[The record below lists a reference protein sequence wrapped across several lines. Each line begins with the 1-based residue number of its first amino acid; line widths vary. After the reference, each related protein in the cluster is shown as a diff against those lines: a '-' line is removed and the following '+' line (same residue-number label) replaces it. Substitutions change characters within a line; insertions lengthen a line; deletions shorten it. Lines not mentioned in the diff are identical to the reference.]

1 MMNQETNHGIT
12 YSLSLLRNKDY
23 SKALFWLGIKP
34 LDFDELHELLTNIS
48 DNQLITIIEELQT
61 KYLISPIKEAGC
73 FVLTEGG
80 QEFARLVM
88 SLGVWGRQQM
98 DENGGNDSAQV
109 VLPDS
114 SMDQTELLKY
124 RNTIEQ
130 YIYSGCAWHG
140 SD

>member
-12 YSLSLLRNKDY
+12 YSLSLLRNGDY
-23 SKALFWLGIKP
+23 SKALFWLGVKP
-34 LDFDELHELLTNIS
+34 LDFDDLHELLTNIS
-48 DNQLITIIEELQT
+48 DNRLITIIEELQT

-98 DENGGNDSAQV
+98 DENGGNNSVQV
-109 VLPDS
+109 FLPDS
-114 SMDQTELLKY
+114 SMGQKELLKY
-124 RNTIEQ
+124 RNMVEQ
-130 YIYSGCAWHG
+130 YI
-140 SD
+140 

>member
-12 YSLSLLRNKDY
+12 YSLSLLRNGDY

-98 DENGGNDSAQV
+98 DGNGGNDSVQV

-114 SMDQTELLKY
+114 SMEQTELLKY
-124 RNTIEQ
+124 RNTVEQ
-130 YIYSGCAWHG
+130 YI
-140 SD
+140 

>member
-12 YSLSLLRNKDY
+12 YSLSFLRNADY
-23 SKALFWLGIKP
+23 SKVLFWLGIKP
-34 LDFDELHELLTNIS
+34 LDFDDLHELLTNIS

-73 FVLTEGG
+73 FVLTTGG

-114 SMDQTELLKY
+114 SMDQIELLKY
-124 RNTIEQ
+124 RNTVEQ
-130 YIYSGCAWHG
+130 YI
-140 SD
+140 

>member
-12 YSLSLLRNKDY
+12 YSLSLLRNGDY

-34 LDFDELHELLTNIS
+34 LDFDDLHELLTNIS
-48 DNQLITIIEELQT
+48 DNRLITIIEELQT

-98 DENGGNDSAQV
+98 DENGGNDSVQV

-114 SMDQTELLKY
+114 SMEQTELLKY
-124 RNTIEQ
+124 RNAVEQ
-130 YIYSGCAWHG
+130 YI
-140 SD
+140 

>member
-12 YSLSLLRNKDY
+12 YSLSLLRNGDY
-23 SKALFWLGIKP
+23 SKALFWLGVKP
-34 LDFDELHELLTNIS
+34 LDFDDLHELLTNIS
-48 DNQLITIIEELQT
+48 DNRLITIIEELQT

-98 DENGGNDSAQV
+98 DENGGNDSVQV

-114 SMDQTELLKY
+114 SMEQTELLKY
-124 RNTIEQ
+124 RNTVEQ
-130 YIYSGCAWHG
+130 YI
-140 SD
+140 

>member
-12 YSLSLLRNKDY
+12 YSLSLLRNGDY
-23 SKALFWLGIKP
+23 SKALFWLGVKP
-34 LDFDELHELLTNIS
+34 LDFDDLHELLTNIS
-48 DNQLITIIEELQT
+48 DNRLITIIEELQT

-98 DENGGNDSAQV
+98 NENGGNDSVQV

-114 SMDQTELLKY
+114 SMGQKELLKY
-124 RNTIEQ
+124 RNMVEQ
-130 YIYSGCAWHG
+130 YI
-140 SD
+140 

>member
-12 YSLSLLRNKDY
+12 YSLSLLRNGDY

-48 DNQLITIIEELQT
+48 DNRLITIIEELQT

-98 DENGGNDSAQV
+98 DENGGNNSVQV
-109 VLPDS
+109 VLPES
-114 SMDQTELLKY
+114 SMGQKELLKY
-124 RNTIEQ
+124 RNMVEQ
-130 YIYSGCAWHG
+130 YI
-140 SD
+140 

>member
-12 YSLSLLRNKDY
+12 YSLSLLRNGDY
-23 SKALFWLGIKP
+23 SKALFWLGVKP
-34 LDFDELHELLTNIS
+34 LDFDDLHELLTNIS
-48 DNQLITIIEELQT
+48 DNRLITIIEKLQT

-98 DENGGNDSAQV
+98 DENGGNDSVQV

-114 SMDQTELLKY
+114 SMGQKELLKY
-124 RNTIEQ
+124 RNVVEQ
-130 YIYSGCAWHG
+130 YI
-140 SD
+140 

>member
-73 FVLTEGG
+73 FVLTADG

-98 DENGGNDSAQV
+98 DENGGNDNAQV

-130 YIYSGCAWHG
+130 YI
-140 SD
+140 

>member
-12 YSLSLLRNKDY
+12 YSLSLLRNGDY

-48 DNQLITIIEELQT
+48 DNRLITIIEELQT

-98 DENGGNDSAQV
+98 DENGGNNSVQV

-114 SMDQTELLKY
+114 SMGQKELLKY
-124 RNTIEQ
+124 RNMVEQ
-130 YIYSGCAWHG
+130 YI
-140 SD
+140 

>member
-12 YSLSLLRNKDY
+12 YSLSLLRNSDY

-34 LDFDELHELLTNIS
+34 LDFDELHELLTNIY

-80 QEFARLVM
+80 QEFTRLVM

-98 DENGGNDSAQV
+98 DENGGNDSVQV

-124 RNTIEQ
+124 RNTVEQ
-130 YIYSGCAWHG
+130 YI
-140 SD
+140 

>member
-12 YSLSLLRNKDY
+12 YSLSLLRNGDY
-23 SKALFWLGIKP
+23 SKALFWLGVKP
-34 LDFDELHELLTNIS
+34 LDFDDLHELLTNIS
-48 DNQLITIIEELQT
+48 DNRLITIIEELQT

-98 DENGGNDSAQV
+98 DENGGNDSVQV

-114 SMDQTELLKY
+114 SMGQKELLKY
-124 RNTIEQ
+124 RNMVEQ
-130 YIYSGCAWHG
+130 YI
-140 SD
+140 

>member
-12 YSLSLLRNKDY
+12 YSLSLLRNSDY

-124 RNTIEQ
+124 RNTVEQ
-130 YIYSGCAWHG
+130 YI
-140 SD
+140 

>member
-12 YSLSLLRNKDY
+12 YSLSLLRNSDY

-34 LDFDELHELLTNIS
+34 LDFDDLHELLTNIS

-73 FVLTEGG
+73 FVLTTGG

-124 RNTIEQ
+124 RNTVEQ
-130 YIYSGCAWHG
+130 YI
-140 SD
+140 

>member
-12 YSLSLLRNKDY
+12 YSLSLLRNGDY

-48 DNQLITIIEELQT
+48 DNRLITIIEELQT

-98 DENGGNDSAQV
+98 DENGGNNSVQV

-114 SMDQTELLKY
+114 SMGQKELLKY
-124 RNTIEQ
+124 
-130 YIYSGCAWHG
+130 
-140 SD
+140 

>member
-12 YSLSLLRNKDY
+12 YSLSLLRNGDY

-98 DENGGNDSAQV
+98 DENGGNNSVQV

-114 SMDQTELLKY
+114 SMGQKELLKY
-124 RNTIEQ
+124 RNMVEQ
-130 YIYSGCAWHG
+130 YI
-140 SD
+140 

>member
-1 MMNQETNHGIT
+1 MNQETNHGIT
-12 YSLSLLRNKDY
+12 YSLSLLRNSDY

-34 LDFDELHELLTNIS
+34 LDFDELHELLTNIY

-114 SMDQTELLKY
+114 SMDQIELLKY
-124 RNTIEQ
+124 RNTVEQ
-130 YIYSGCAWHG
+130 YI
-140 SD
+140 

>member
-12 YSLSLLRNKDY
+12 YSLSLLRNSDY

-34 LDFDELHELLTNIS
+34 LDFDELHELLTNIF

-80 QEFARLVM
+80 QEFTRLVM

-124 RNTIEQ
+124 RNTVEQ
-130 YIYSGCAWHG
+130 YI
-140 SD
+140 

>member
-1 MMNQETNHGIT
+1 MMNQKTNHGIT
-12 YSLSLLRNKDY
+12 YSLSFLRNADY
-23 SKALFWLGIKP
+23 SKVLFWLGIKP
-34 LDFDELHELLTNIS
+34 LDFDDLHELLTNIS

-98 DENGGNDSAQV
+98 DESGGNDSAQV

-114 SMDQTELLKY
+114 SMDQIELLKY
-124 RNTIEQ
+124 RNTVEQ
-130 YIYSGCAWHG
+130 YI
-140 SD
+140 

>member
-1 MMNQETNHGIT
+1 MNQETNHGIT
-12 YSLSLLRNKDY
+12 YSLSLLRNGDY

-34 LDFDELHELLTNIS
+34 LDFDELLTNIS
-48 DNQLITIIEELQT
+48 DNRLITIIEELQT

-98 DENGGNDSAQV
+98 DENGGNNSVQV

-114 SMDQTELLKY
+114 SMGQKELLKY
-124 RNTIEQ
+124 RNMVEQ
-130 YIYSGCAWHG
+130 YI
-140 SD
+140 

>member
-12 YSLSLLRNKDY
+12 YSLSLLRNGDY
-23 SKALFWLGIKP
+23 SKALFWLGVKP
-34 LDFDELHELLTNIS
+34 LDFDDLHELLTNIS
-48 DNQLITIIEELQT
+48 DNRLITIIEELQT

-80 QEFARLVM
+80 QKFARLVM

-98 DENGGNDSAQV
+98 DENGGNDSVQV

-114 SMDQTELLKY
+114 SMGQKELLKY
-124 RNTIEQ
+124 RNVVEQ
-130 YIYSGCAWHG
+130 YI
-140 SD
+140 

>member
-12 YSLSLLRNKDY
+12 YSLSLLRNGDY
-23 SKALFWLGIKP
+23 SKALFWLGVKP
-34 LDFDELHELLTNIS
+34 LDFDDLHELLTNIS
-48 DNQLITIIEELQT
+48 DNRLITIIEKLQT

-98 DENGGNDSAQV
+98 DENGGNNSVQV

-114 SMDQTELLKY
+114 SMGQKELLKY
-124 RNTIEQ
+124 RNMVEQ
-130 YIYSGCAWHG
+130 YI
-140 SD
+140 

>member
-12 YSLSLLRNKDY
+12 YSLSLLRNGDY
-23 SKALFWLGIKP
+23 SKVLFWLGVKP
-34 LDFDELHELLTNIS
+34 LDFDDLHELLTNIY
-48 DNQLITIIEELQT
+48 DNRLITIIEELQT

-98 DENGGNDSAQV
+98 DENGGNDSVQV

-114 SMDQTELLKY
+114 SMGQKELLKY
-124 RNTIEQ
+124 RNMVEQ
-130 YIYSGCAWHG
+130 YI
-140 SD
+140 

>member
-12 YSLSLLRNKDY
+12 YSLSLLHNSDY
-23 SKALFWLGIKP
+23 SKAIFWLGIKP
-34 LDFDELHELLTNIS
+34 LDFDELHELLTNIY

-124 RNTIEQ
+124 RNTVEQ
-130 YIYSGCAWHG
+130 YI
-140 SD
+140 

>member
-12 YSLSLLRNKDY
+12 YSLSLLRNGDY
-23 SKALFWLGIKP
+23 SKALFWLGVKP
-34 LDFDELHELLTNIS
+34 LDFDDLHELLTNIS
-48 DNQLITIIEELQT
+48 DNRLITIIEELQT

-73 FVLTEGG
+73 FILTEGG

-98 DENGGNDSAQV
+98 DENGGNNSVQV

-114 SMDQTELLKY
+114 SMGQKELLKY
-124 RNTIEQ
+124 RNMVEQ
-130 YIYSGCAWHG
+130 YI
-140 SD
+140 

>member
-12 YSLSLLRNKDY
+12 YSLSLLRNGDY
-23 SKALFWLGIKP
+23 SKALFWLGVKP
-34 LDFDELHELLTNIS
+34 LDFDDLHELLTNIS
-48 DNQLITIIEELQT
+48 DNRLITIIEELQT

-98 DENGGNDSAQV
+98 DENGGNDSVQV

-114 SMDQTELLKY
+114 SMEQTELLKY
-124 RNTIEQ
+124 RNMVEQ
-130 YIYSGCAWHG
+130 YI
-140 SD
+140 

>member
-48 DNQLITIIEELQT
+48 DNRLITIIEELQT

-98 DENGGNDSAQV
+98 DENGGNDSVQV

-114 SMDQTELLKY
+114 SMGQKELLKY
-124 RNTIEQ
+124 RNMVEQ
-130 YIYSGCAWHG
+130 YI
-140 SD
+140 

>member
-12 YSLSLLRNKDY
+12 YSLSLLRNGDY

-34 LDFDELHELLTNIS
+34 LDFDDLHELLTNIS

-61 KYLISPIKEAGC
+61 EYLISPVKEAGC
-73 FVLTEGG
+73 FVLTTGG

-98 DENGGNDSAQV
+98 DENGGNDSVQV

-114 SMDQTELLKY
+114 SMEQKELLKY
-124 RNTIEQ
+124 RNVVEQ
-130 YIYSGCAWHG
+130 YI
-140 SD
+140 

>member
-12 YSLSLLRNKDY
+12 YSLSLLRNGDY
-23 SKALFWLGIKP
+23 SKVLFWLGVKP
-34 LDFDELHELLTNIS
+34 LNFDDLHELLTNIS
-48 DNQLITIIEELQT
+48 DNRLITIIEELQT

-98 DENGGNDSAQV
+98 DENGGNDSVQV

-114 SMDQTELLKY
+114 SMGQKELLKY
-124 RNTIEQ
+124 RNMVEQ
-130 YIYSGCAWHG
+130 YI
-140 SD
+140 

>member
-12 YSLSLLRNKDY
+12 YSLSLLRNGDY

-34 LDFDELHELLTNIS
+34 LDFDDLHELLTNIS

-61 KYLISPIKEAGC
+61 EYLISPVKEAGC
-73 FVLTEGG
+73 FVLTTGG
-80 QEFARLVM
+80 QEFARIVM

-98 DENGGNDSAQV
+98 DENGGNDSVQV

-114 SMDQTELLKY
+114 SMEQKELLKY
-124 RNTIEQ
+124 RNVVEQ
-130 YIYSGCAWHG
+130 YI
-140 SD
+140 

>member
-12 YSLSLLRNKDY
+12 YSLSLLRNSDY

-34 LDFDELHELLTNIS
+34 LDFDDLHELLTNIY

-73 FVLTEGG
+73 FVLTTGG

-98 DENGGNDSAQV
+98 DESGGNDSAQV

-114 SMDQTELLKY
+114 SMDQIELLKY
-124 RNTIEQ
+124 RNTVEQ
-130 YIYSGCAWHG
+130 YI
-140 SD
+140 

>member
-1 MMNQETNHGIT
+1 MMNQKTNHGIT
-12 YSLSLLRNKDY
+12 YSLSLLRNGDY

-34 LDFDELHELLTNIS
+34 LDFDDLHELLTNIS

-73 FVLTEGG
+73 FVLTTGG

-98 DENGGNDSAQV
+98 DENGGNDSVQV

-114 SMDQTELLKY
+114 SMEQKELLKY
-124 RNTIEQ
+124 RNMVEQ
-130 YIYSGCAWHG
+130 YI
-140 SD
+140 

>member
-12 YSLSLLRNKDY
+12 YSLSLLRNGDY

-98 DENGGNDSAQV
+98 DENGGNDSVQV
-109 VLPDS
+109 VLSDS
-114 SMDQTELLKY
+114 SMEQTELLKY
-124 RNTIEQ
+124 RNTVEQ
-130 YIYSGCAWHG
+130 YI
-140 SD
+140 

>member
-12 YSLSLLRNKDY
+12 YSLSLLRNSDY

-34 LDFDELHELLTNIS
+34 LDFDDLHELLTNIS
-48 DNQLITIIEELQT
+48 YNQLITIIEELQT

-124 RNTIEQ
+124 RNTVEQ
-130 YIYSGCAWHG
+130 YI
-140 SD
+140 

>member
-12 YSLSLLRNKDY
+12 YSLSLLRNGDY
-23 SKALFWLGIKP
+23 SKALFWLGVKP
-34 LDFDELHELLTNIS
+34 LDFDDLHELLTNIS
-48 DNQLITIIEELQT
+48 DNRLITIIEELQT

-80 QEFARLVM
+80 QEIARLVM

-98 DENGGNDSAQV
+98 DENGGNDSVQV

-114 SMDQTELLKY
+114 SMGQKELLKY
-124 RNTIEQ
+124 RNVVEQ
-130 YIYSGCAWHG
+130 YI
-140 SD
+140 

>member
-12 YSLSLLRNKDY
+12 YSLSLLRNSDY

-34 LDFDELHELLTNIS
+34 LDFDDLHELLTNIS

-73 FVLTEGG
+73 FVLTTGG
-80 QEFARLVM
+80 QEIARLIM
-88 SLGVWGRQQM
+88 LLGVWGRQQM
-98 DENGGNDSAQV
+98 DENGGDNSVQV

-114 SMDQTELLKY
+114 SMGQKELLKY
-124 RNTIEQ
+124 RNMVEQ
-130 YIYSGCAWHG
+130 YI
-140 SD
+140 

>member
-12 YSLSLLRNKDY
+12 YSLSLLRNSDY

-34 LDFDELHELLTNIS
+34 LDFDDLHELLTNIS

-98 DENGGNDSAQV
+98 DESGGNDSAQV

-114 SMDQTELLKY
+114 SMDQIELLKY
-124 RNTIEQ
+124 RNTVEQ
-130 YIYSGCAWHG
+130 YI
-140 SD
+140 

>member
-12 YSLSLLRNKDY
+12 YSLSLLRNGDY
-23 SKALFWLGIKP
+23 SKALFWLGVKP
-34 LDFDELHELLTNIS
+34 LDFDDLHELLTNIS
-48 DNQLITIIEELQT
+48 DNRLITIIEELQT

-73 FVLTEGG
+73 FVLTEVG

-98 DENGGNDSAQV
+98 DENGGNNSVQV

-114 SMDQTELLKY
+114 SMGQKELLKY
-124 RNTIEQ
+124 RNMVEQ
-130 YIYSGCAWHG
+130 YI
-140 SD
+140 